1 MIRAA
6 PSASPGSR
14 SACPRSPEVATTRT
28 TRCPSAASIAMVPE
42 VSRASSSGWAWKN
55 TAVLTVL
62 MRLTPFARCG
72 CALSSTQ
79 A

>member
-1 MIRAA
+1 
-6 PSASPGSR
+6 
-14 SACPRSPEVATTRT
+14 
-28 TRCPSAASIAMVPE
+28 MVPA

-62 MRLTPFARCG
+62 IGLTPFARLG
-72 CALSSTQ
+72 YALTGTQ